1 MINATQLRANMEIEF
16 GYREDISPDRLG
28 ELPDLSTEALE
39 DQKDLLLEAELVDE
53 EGGQEHGEE
62 EGESER
68 EKLTESSNTVGLYL
82 WEMGS
87 VPLLSREREV
97 ELAKQIEEG
106 KAQVT
111 EAVLSCP
118 TALPYALSLAEKVEK
133 EEVNI
138 RDVLSD
144 LGEGE
149 GLIDPDLYRKS
160 FLKKIA
166 TVRRLSQAYDQAYS
180 EARKQ
185 RISASHRHRLGEELS
200 ELKKRMAKGLETL
213 RLSESHICAM
223 AEELKKSLARL
234 TLLKEKLHACRGKK
248 DCKMVLSEIRGI
260 KDAIELPAEEIKRLV
275 SWILEG
281 EMKANLAKQQFIEA
295 NLRLVVSIAKRYLNR
310 GLQFLDLIQEGN
322 LGVIKAVEKFNY
334 RLGYRFS
341 TYASWWIRQSITRGI
356 IDTGHTIRIPVH
368 RIETKNKLIHTA
380 QYLFQR
386 LGRAPHPKEIAAE
399 MGLPVKDVLGI
410 MRIGAEPVSLET
422 PIGEEGESSLGDFV
436 EDRNTPRPAE
446 EAIQADIRA
455 EIRKALAV
463 LPPRQE
469 AVLRYR
475 FGIGE
480 SRDYT
485 LEELGESFSLTR
497 ERIRQIEQRALRT
510 LRLPLRRARGADK
523 SEPQISA

>member
-1 MINATQLRANMEIEF
+1 MEIEF

-39 DQKDLLLEAELVDE
+39 DQKDFLLEAELVDE

-62 EGESER
+62 EGESKR

-166 TVRRLSQAYDQAYS
+166 AVRRLSQAYDQAYS

-185 RISASHRHRLGEELS
+185 RISASHKHRLS
-200 ELKKRMAKGLETL
+200 
-213 RLSESHICAM
+213 
-223 AEELKKSLARL
+223 KS
-234 TLLKEKLHACRGKK
+234 
-248 DCKMVLSEIRGI
+248 
-260 KDAIELPAEEIKRLV
+260 
-275 SWILEG
+275 
-281 EMKANLAKQQFIEA
+281 
-295 NLRLVVSIAKRYLNR
+295 
-310 GLQFLDLIQEGN
+310 
-322 LGVIKAVEKFNY
+322 
-334 RLGYRFS
+334 
-341 TYASWWIRQSITRGI
+341 
-356 IDTGHTIRIPVH
+356 
-368 RIETKNKLIHTA
+368 
-380 QYLFQR
+380 
-386 LGRAPHPKEIAAE
+386 
-399 MGLPVKDVLGI
+399 
-410 MRIGAEPVSLET
+410 
-422 PIGEEGESSLGDFV
+422 
-436 EDRNTPRPAE
+436 
-446 EAIQADIRA
+446 
-455 EIRKALAV
+455 
-463 LPPRQE
+463 
-469 AVLRYR
+469 
-475 FGIGE
+475 
-480 SRDYT
+480 
-485 LEELGESFSLTR
+485 
-497 ERIRQIEQRALRT
+497 
-510 LRLPLRRARGADK
+510 
-523 SEPQISA
+523 